1 MNSQVMDHNS
11 GTPIYNDDANSNDDV
26 NANENAILAQQT
38 NAHVETEDYDN
49 VDPSV
54 TQAIL
59 EKYDRESITRHI
71 TQGPVKYIIAAIC
84 ILYSLFHLYITFNP
98 MPSLLQRS
106 VHVGV
111 GFALIFL
118 IFPASKKSSRKRVAW
133 YDWIWFLLSLSG
145 MTYLIYEYQ
154 DIVTSRGGM
163 ANSIDVIFSIIT
175 VICVLEGSRRITG
188 WILPILASIFLLYPF
203 VSHLDFMPDRLL
215 TRPYDMGDIFGQL
228 FLKTE
233 GLYSVAIGASV
244 TFIFLFI
251 LFGAFLARSGMGQLF
266 NDLAL
271 ALAGDKKGG
280 PAKVAVI
287 SSGFM
292 GSINGSAL
300 SNVVSTGAFTI
311 PLMKKVGYHKDFAG
325 AVEASASVGGQIL
338 PPIMGASAFIMA
350 ETTGLPYSTI
360 ALAALLPAILYYLGV
375 IAQVHFRAG
384 RRDLKGMAKE
394 SLPQVKEVLKARGHM
409 LLPIVFL
416 IYLLIQNVPVGY
428 AAAYTIG
435 FTVIV
440 SMLRK
445 ETRMGFKDILGALED
460 GARQSLAVM
469 AACAV
474 VGIIIGV
481 VSLTSFGTVM
491 TSSIVTLGAGS
502 LLLTL
507 ILTMLASMVLGMGL
521 PSIPAYIITATM
533 AAPALAGFD
542 IPILSA
548 HMFVFYFGVFANI
561 TPPVCLAAFAGA
573 GISGGDPMKT
583 GFLSLKLALAGFIV
597 PFMFIYNP
605 AMLMIDPTD
614 LAVTAKEFPLPP
626 VIDIIIAVVTSVIGV
641 IGLSAALEGYFKG
654 DMNVVTRLILALGA
668 LLLIYPGLITGLI
681 GGVIILGIALLNI
694 KTSKTPVLPLNV

>member
-1 MNSQVMDHNS
+1 MTSQVTDHGS
-11 GTPIYNDDANSNDDV
+11 VTTKPD
-26 NANENAILAQQT
+26 
-38 NAHVETEDYDN
+38 AHVDTDAEAA
-49 VDPSV
+49 
-54 TQAIL
+54 AINKAVL
-59 EKYDRESITRHI
+59 EKYDRESITRHT
-71 TQGPVKYIIAAIC
+71 TQGPVKYLIAGIC

-98 MPSLLQRS
+98 MPALLQRS

-118 IFPASKKSSRKRVAW
+118 IFPASKKSSRKNVAW
-133 YDWIWFLLSLSG
+133 YDWIWFALSLSG
-145 MTYLIYEYQ
+145 MGYLIYEYQ

-163 ANSIDVIFSIIT
+163 ANQVDVIFSLIT
-175 VICVLEGSRRITG
+175 VVCVLEGSRRITG
-188 WILPILASIFLLYPF
+188 WILPILAGIFLAYPF

-271 ALAGDKKGG
+271 AIAGHKKGG

-384 RRDLKGMAKE
+384 RRDLKGIAKE
-394 SLPQVKEVLKARGHM
+394 NLPAVKEVLKARGHM

-416 IYLLIQNVPVGY
+416 VFLLIKNVPVGY

-435 FTVIV
+435 FTVVI
-440 SMLRK
+440 SMLRA
-445 ETRMGFKDILGALED
+445 ETRMGLSDILGALED

-502 LLLTL
+502 LFFTL

-548 HMFVFYFGVFANI
+548 HMFVFYFGIFANI

-605 AMLMIDPTD
+605 TMLMIDPTG
-614 LAVTAKEFPLPP
+614 LAVTAKDFPLPP
-626 VIDIIIAVVTSVIGV
+626 ILDIITVVVTSITGV
-641 IGLSAALEGYFKG
+641 IALSAALEGYFRG
-654 DMNVVTRLILALGA
+654 GMNTLTRVILVVGA
-668 LLLIYPGLITGLI
+668 LLLIYPEITTGI
-681 GGVIILGIALLNI
+681 AGGVIVIGIAAFNI
-694 KTSKTPVLPLNV
+694 KTAGKPTPTLTV

>member
-38 NAHVETEDYDN
+38 NAHVETEDYDD

-163 ANSIDVIFSIIT
+163 ANSVDVILSIIT

-394 SLPQVKEVLKARGHM
+394 SLPQLKEVLKARGHM

-435 FTVIV
+435 FTVVI

-542 IPILSA
+542 VPILAA

-583 GFLSLKLALAGFIV
+583 GYLSLKLALAGFIV

-605 AMLMIDPTD
+605 AMLMIDPTG

-626 VIDIIIAVVTSVIGV
+626 VMDIVIAVVTSVVGV

-654 DMNVVTRLILALGA
+654 SMNSITRIILAIGA

-681 GGVIILGIALLNI
+681 GGVIILGIAVLNI

>member
-38 NAHVETEDYDN
+38 NAHVETEDYDD

-133 YDWIWFLLSLSG
+133 YDWIWFVLSLSG

-163 ANSIDVIFSIIT
+163 ANSVDVIFSIIT

-435 FTVIV
+435 FTVVI

-542 IPILSA
+542 VPILAA

-583 GFLSLKLALAGFIV
+583 GYLSLKLALAGFIV

-605 AMLMIDPTD
+605 AMLMIDPTG

-626 VIDIIIAVVTSVIGV
+626 VMDIVIAVVTSVVGV

-654 DMNVVTRLILALGA
+654 SMNSITRIILAIGA
-668 LLLIYPGLITGLI
+668 LLLIYPGLTTGLI